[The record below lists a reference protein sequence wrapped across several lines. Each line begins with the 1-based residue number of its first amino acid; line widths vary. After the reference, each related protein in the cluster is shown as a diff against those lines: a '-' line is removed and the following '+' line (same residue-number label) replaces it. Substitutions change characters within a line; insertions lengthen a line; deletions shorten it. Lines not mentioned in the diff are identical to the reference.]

1 MNRTSKIKSTA
12 VLLSLVL
19 LIGSIAGLSGCGR
32 KDDNLI
38 NPRPDATVA
47 TTEKGTDKKT
57 DAATQET
64 SKETSTDATTEES
77 AEEVNSE
84 EETTDGDSSSADNNS
99 SGGSTDAPTDGGGS
113 GSDNGS
119 SQEEI
124 YIVDWVQ
131 EYGSPQVTS
140 YLGATRTVTPV
151 NNYAVYSDGSRE
163 LIHSSEEVT
172 TSSDGYGATDDQLQA
187 FSQSYASSYRGYYEQ
202 VLVLVNQIRAEAGVD
217 PVVLDDTLCL
227 AATMRSVEMDL
238 KNYFA
243 HSRADG
249 SDVFSIF
256 RYFGYAG
263 MMGENIAAGYSSPE
277 AVVEGWKN
285 SPGHYSNMITSEFTR
300 MGVGYSNLGFGDWHN
315 YWTQLFHS

>member
-1 MNRTSKIKSTA
+1 MIKDYNMNRTGKIKSTA

-19 LIGSIAGLSGCGR
+19 LIGSIAGISGCGR
-32 KDDNLI
+32 KEDNLI
-38 NPRPDATVA
+38 TPRPDATVA

-64 SKETSTDATTEES
+64 SKETSTDAATEEA
-77 AEEVNSE
+77 AEEVTEEATEVVNSE
-84 EETTDGDSSSADNNS
+84 EETTDGGSSSADNNS
-99 SGGSTDAPTDGGGS
+99 LD
-113 GSDNGS
+113 
-119 SQEEI
+119 EI

-202 VLVLVNQIRAEAGVD
+202 VLVLVNQIRAEVGVD